1 VTREREAKSCD
12 EAREEA
18 RGEERVRI
26 MHYSWWLL
34 GLREKGLYSISVFE
48 ASTLPPRERGKTK
61 GNERDNEG
69 ERKKDGEAKRASR
82 GNGFS

>member
-1 VTREREAKSCD
+1 
-12 EAREEA
+12 
-18 RGEERVRI
+18 

-48 ASTLPPRERGKTK
+48 ASTLPREKEGKAKRTRETRDRERKNDRET
-61 GNERDNEG
+61 
-69 ERKKDGEAKRASR
+69 KRASR